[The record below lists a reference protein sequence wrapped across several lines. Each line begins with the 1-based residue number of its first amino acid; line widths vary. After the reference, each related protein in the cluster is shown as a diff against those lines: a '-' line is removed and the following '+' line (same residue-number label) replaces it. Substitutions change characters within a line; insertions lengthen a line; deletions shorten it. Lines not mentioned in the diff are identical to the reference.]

1 MPGHRADRASQ
12 RSLAKLER
20 AWNDPQV
27 RARAIAT
34 WAPFKAW
41 PAAALLRL
49 AQAATVSTHPAG
61 TMLVEHA
68 RPMQVLLFVLDG
80 ASQATITDP
89 NGRSVTFLY
98 DASTL
103 VYGLAPL
110 LDAGDMMHELVAVD
124 AVTAMELSF
133 DVLRAELDAA
143 PRLWQSLAVEMCSR
157 YRRVSAQMTRFLF
170 DTPRVHMA
178 SLLLSLLDDAQR
190 AAAAD
195 GQAVHIHMRLP
206 QGRLAEM
213 LAISRQWTSQLIQ
226 EMTRDGLLRWR
237 YGRVTLLDLERLR
250 AIADGSIS
258 PPQR

>member
-1 MPGHRADRASQ
+1 MPGRRADRAAQ
-12 RSLAKLER
+12 RPLAKLER

-27 RARAIAT
+27 RARAIAN

-41 PAAALLRL
+41 PKAALLRL
-49 AQAATVSTHPAG
+49 AHAATVSTHPAG
-61 TMLVEHA
+61 TMLVEYS

-80 ASQATITDP
+80 ATQVTIADP
-89 NGRSVTFLY
+89 HGRSVTFLY

-124 AVTAMELSF
+124 AVTAMALPF
-133 DVLRAELDAA
+133 DALRAELAAA
-143 PRLWQSLAVEMCSR
+143 PGLWQSLAVEMCSR

-178 SLLLSLLDDAQR
+178 SLLLGLLDDEQR
-190 AAAAD
+190 AAAD
-195 GQAVHIHMRLP
+195 GRAVHIHVRLP

-250 AIADGSIS
+250 AVAGGSIS
-258 PPQR
+258 PPPR